1 MPRIPIGDATLAA
14 LAAFALDLLVALL
27 VLALGWVAAGWLQWL
42 LRRALARVSRLD
54 TTLRL
59 VLASVARYAMLAF
72 AVLAA
77 LAQLGIQTA
86 SLLALVGAAGL
97 AIGLALQ
104 GALANVAAGLMILL
118 LRPFQV
124 GDSIE
129 AALVAGRIEE
139 IGLFTIELTTEDG
152 VYLSVPNSAV
162 WNRPVRNLSRLPTRQ
177 LSLVVRVHY
186 EDDLERA
193 LEALRG
199 LLDDPRVLPSPPAEV
214 QVTDLGET
222 AVEVTLRGWTKVAD
236 HPALLSDLRR
246 RAKAALAA
254 AGFALPAAPLSA

>member
-1 MPRIPIGDATLAA
+1 MPRLPISDATLAL

-27 VLALGWVAAGWLQWL
+27 ILALGWMAAGWVQQL
-42 LRRALARVSRLD
+42 LRRALVRVSRLD

-59 VLASVARYAMLAF
+59 MLASVARYAVLAF
-72 AVLAA
+72 TVLAA
-77 LAQLGIQTA
+77 LSQLGIQTA

-104 GALANVAAGLMILL
+104 GALANIAAGLMILL

-129 AALVAGRIEE
+129 AAPVAGRIEE
-139 IGLFTIELTTEDG
+139 IGLFTVELTTEDG

-162 WNRPVRNLSRLPTRQ
+162 WNRSVRNLSRLPTRQ
-177 LSLVVRVHY
+177 LSLAVRVRY
-186 EDDLERA
+186 ADDLERA
-193 LEALRG
+193 LEVLRG
-199 LLDDPRVLPSPPAEV
+199 LLDDPRMLSSPPPEV

-222 AVEVTLRGWTKVAD
+222 TVEVTLRGWTKAAD

-254 AGFALPAAPLSA
+254 AGFALPAAAPSA

>member
-1 MPRIPIGDATLAA
+1 MPRIPISDATLAV

-27 VLALGWVAAGWLQWL
+27 ILALGWVAAGWLQQL
-42 LRRALARVSRLD
+42 LRRALARVSRVD

-59 VLASVARYAMLAF
+59 VLASLARYAVLAF

-104 GALANVAAGLMILL
+104 GALANIAAGLMILL

-129 AALVAGRIEE
+129 AAPAAGRIDE
-139 IGLFTIELTTEDG
+139 IGLFTVELTTEDG

-177 LSLVVRVHY
+177 LNLPVRLRHA
-186 EDDLERA
+186 DDLERA
-193 LEALRG
+193 LEELHG

-222 AVEVTLRGWTKVAD
+222 TVEVTLRGWTKAAD
-236 HPALLSDLRR
+236 HPSLLSGLRR
-246 RAKAALAA
+246 RAKA
-254 AGFALPAAPLSA
+254 